1 MRLSLDNLPQWSNW
15 QWNLTPFQQLGRS
28 SQIKPSNMNTSP
40 SSRKLNCWPTRT
52 MDQNPPV
59 NDPRPVTRE
68 NALEKVLALSVS
80 QAHEIWHAMQLIAT
94 NGSL

>member
-1 MRLSLDNLPQWSNW
+1 
-15 QWNLTPFQQLGRS
+15 
-28 SQIKPSNMNTSP
+28 
-40 SSRKLNCWPTRT
+40 
-52 MDQNPPV
+52 MDQNLSV
-59 NDPRPVTRE
+59 NESTPVTGE

>member
-1 MRLSLDNLPQWSNW
+1 
-15 QWNLTPFQQLGRS
+15 
-28 SQIKPSNMNTSP
+28 
-40 SSRKLNCWPTRT
+40 

-59 NDPRPVTRE
+59 NDPRPVARE

-94 NGSL
+94 NGSLEGLPRPVVQVAMELNDFLNAWKVVAEKAVIHERLIGKPRRRGLWFDNHG

>member
-1 MRLSLDNLPQWSNW
+1 
-15 QWNLTPFQQLGRS
+15 
-28 SQIKPSNMNTSP
+28 
-40 SSRKLNCWPTRT
+40 

-59 NDPRPVTRE
+59 NDPGPVTRE

-94 NGSL
+94 NGSLEGLPRPVVQVAMELNDFLNAWKVVAEKAVIHERLIGKPRRRGLWFDNHG

>member
-1 MRLSLDNLPQWSNW
+1 
-15 QWNLTPFQQLGRS
+15 
-28 SQIKPSNMNTSP
+28 
-40 SSRKLNCWPTRT
+40 

-94 NGSL
+94 NGSLEGLPRPVVQVAMELNDFLNAWKVVAEKAVIHERLIGTPRRRGLWFDNHG

>member
-1 MRLSLDNLPQWSNW
+1 
-15 QWNLTPFQQLGRS
+15 
-28 SQIKPSNMNTSP
+28 
-40 SSRKLNCWPTRT
+40 

-94 NGSL
+94 NGSLEGLPRPVVQVAMELNDFLNAWKVVAEKAVIHERLIGKPRRRGLWFDNHG

>member
-1 MRLSLDNLPQWSNW
+1 
-15 QWNLTPFQQLGRS
+15 
-28 SQIKPSNMNTSP
+28 
-40 SSRKLNCWPTRT
+40 

-80 QAHEIWHAMQLIAT
+80 QAHEIWHAMQLIAA
-94 NGSL
+94 NGSLEGLPRPVVQIAMELNYFLNAWKVVAEKAVLHEHLIGKHRRRGFWVR